1 MKKQLYFTL
10 ILAAWMAACG
20 GGAVNQGQAGSV
32 EDSVKAPDDELVSG
46 ESPENSVRLAQVAVT
61 SPQFKESFPQDGG
74 FEIGLMPLDTNGNL
88 LTEGVT
94 LSGTVTSDPN
104 YSLTVQLSEVRE
116 IAENDGSPLIVAM
129 NFDSSSS
136 MEEVDPAMERHA
148 AGENFIDGLLSG
160 APESLL
166 GIFDFSTPVRGGLNY
181 EPGLGPKVDPQLPNP
196 GFTASRLL
204 WPWSSNTEEMKIGL
218 DQLMNASGSRMN
230 ESLIEIMRYL
240 EIAHPVARNRRRALV
255 VLTDEKPNL
264 RLRNNKLSDVIAK
277 SQALSIPIC
286 PVGIDET
293 SELSSNGV
301 ASSVDNL
308 KTLGTRTGCFY
319 TPAADA
325 GSLRKIFLGL
335 SKVLVG
341 GEPVATVQINPVP
354 PPGSVIRGEITVTDA
369 NGNSQSA
376 PFTFTVPFV
385 W

>member
-1 MKKQLYFTL
+1 MT
-10 ILAAWMAACG
+10 ACG
-20 GGAVNQGQAGSV
+20 GGPVNQGQAGPV
-32 EDSVKAPDDELVSG
+32 EDSVKAPDDGLVSG
-46 ESPENSVRLAQVAVT
+46 ESPENPVSLDQLT
-61 SPQFKESFPQDGG
+61 TSSPQFKDSFPRDGS

-94 LSGTVTSDPN
+94 LSGTVISDPN
-104 YSLTVQLSEVRE
+104 YSLAVQLSEIRE

-129 NFDSSSS
+129 NLDSSAS
-136 MEEVDPAMERHA
+136 MEDVDPAMERRA
-148 AGENFIDGLLSG
+148 AGESFIDGLLSG

-166 GIFDFSTPVRGGLNY
+166 GIFDFSTLLRGGLLNY

-196 GFTASRLL
+196 GFTVSRLL
-204 WPWSSNTEEMKIGL
+204 WPWSSNTEELKTGL
-218 DQLMNASGSRMN
+218 DQLMNASRSRMN

-240 EIAHPVARNRRRALV
+240 ETAHPVARNRRRALI
-255 VLTDEKPNL
+255 VLTDEKPNP

-301 ASSVDNL
+301 ASSVYNL
-308 KTLGTRTGCFY
+308 KTLGMRTGCFY

-341 GEPVATVQINPVP
+341 GEPVAIVQINPVP